1 MKTLRESLLSGQ
13 DRTIQAGDDY
23 SNKIQ
28 NEFEFVKKI
37 CLDPK
42 EYEVVKHSKDIVEYR
57 IRLEGLYFLNEYI
70 NLNNAHFCSII
81 IGKNVFVSNKWTLAI
96 TFYGD
101 YKSRDYIQGRMH
113 ICAENE
119 CKSLKAAI
127 KKIAPV
133 FDSIETFKEFI
144 INNEA

>member
-1 MKTLRESLLSGQ
+1 MKSLKESLLSGQ
-13 DRTIQAGDDY
+13 DKMMGVGDEY
-23 SNKIQ
+23 ANKIQ
-28 NEFEFVKKI
+28 NEFEFVKKT

-57 IRLEGLYFLNEYI
+57 IRLEGIYGLNEYI
-70 NLNNAHFCSII
+70 NLNDAHFCSII
-81 IGKNVFVSNKWTLAI
+81 IGKNVFISNKWTFAI

-101 YKSRDYIQGRMH
+101 YKCRDYIQGRMN
-113 ICAENE
+113 ICSDSE

-144 INNEA
+144 MNNKV